1 MGIDP
6 EICQCGAR
14 MVVDDVI
21 TDIETITAT
30 MTRMGLSSAGP
41 PKVSRSTGE
50 LDCIYDI

>member
-21 TDIETITAT
+21 TDRETITAT
-30 MTRMGLSSAGP
+30 MTRMGLSSAEP
-41 PKVSRSTGE
+41 PNVSRSTGE
-50 LDCIYDI
+50 RDYIYDV